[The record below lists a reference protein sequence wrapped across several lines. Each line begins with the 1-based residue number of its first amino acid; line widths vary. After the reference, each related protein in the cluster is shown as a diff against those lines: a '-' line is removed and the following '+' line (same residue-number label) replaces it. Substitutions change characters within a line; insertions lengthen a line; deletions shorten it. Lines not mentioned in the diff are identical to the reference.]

1 MKFRTEIE
9 IEPYPFELNHS
20 RCGLL
25 IGSCFADNMSV
36 RLASAKFNVEC
47 NPCGVMYNPASVA
60 SNLALLSSGRSIGPE
75 DLMFGGGRYFSF
87 DFHGSFSD
95 ADADRALEK
104 MNAAVRRGAAALMRC
119 DYAVITLG
127 TAWVYEYGGR
137 TVANCH
143 KLPAR
148 DFSRR
153 LLSVDDI
160 VAALSAVL
168 ERELCGKDVIFTIS
182 PIRHLKDGF
191 SGNSIS
197 KALLRVAVDEVVRR
211 YDTAHY
217 FPSFEIM
224 NDDLRDYRFYASDM
238 THPSDDAVDYIWEK
252 FSGAFFTEQTRRVIL
267 QVGKVVSACRHR
279 PFDSGS
285 EEYGK
290 FCRRYLDEAEEICRR
305 YPEVDMSEEIAYFSE
320 FC

>member
-20 RCGLL
+20 RRGLL

-36 RLASAKFNVEC
+36 RLASAKFKVEC

-95 ADADRALEK
+95 ADAGRALEK
-104 MNAAVRRGAAALMRC
+104 MNASVRRGAQALREC

-160 VAALSAVL
+160 VEALSSVL

-211 YDTAHY
+211 YDAAHY

-224 NDDLRDYRFYASDM
+224 NDDLRDYRFYDADLV
-238 THPSDDAVDYIWEK
+238 HPSRQAVEYIWEH
-252 FSGAFFTEQTRRVIL
+252 FAEAALSDEARRLLPNVERI
-267 QVGKVVSACRHR
+267 AAAARHR
-279 PFDSGS
+279 PFDPAG
-285 EEYGK
+285 ETYRE
-290 FCRRYLDEAEEICRR
+290 FCRRTVEAMDSMPEIDFSAEREILRR
-305 YPEVDMSEEIAYFSE
+305 FYE
-320 FC
+320 